1 MSPVAKWLP
10 TKGEVEKKAKKDQG
24 AHTTPKLNNNLTFI
38 TVFTKEENVSP
49 SNPPDRSSPKGIK
62 V

>member
-1 MSPVAKWLP
+1 MSLVAKWLP

-24 AHTTPKLNNNLTFI
+24 AHTTPKLNKNLTF
-38 TVFTKEENVSP
+38 TRVFMEEENISP
-49 SNPPDRSSPKGIK
+49 SNPLDRSSLKGIK